1 LGQRGKHLW
10 VAGFSCWI
18 LDISGFGLPEAMNT
32 SERGY
37 NLFVIFFSL
46 LVVGAVAMG
55 NPIIHEEFTKDL
67 AIVAMN
73 AG

>member
-1 LGQRGKHLW
+1 
-10 VAGFSCWI
+10 
-18 LDISGFGLPEAMNT
+18 MNT
-32 SERGY
+32 SESGY